1 MIFFLIYP
9 KNNKITIRFK
19 YFVLKFCNLNI
30 IFYIILLFLLFYF
43 YNIFDSEE
51 YDQTENTKDLEKKVN
66 TEILPKRKKPKD
78 PTYCSW
84 SAGPF
89 PKDYDH
95 NRTEECQLAIRF
107 LNNLNVTYFLLW
119 GSALGAVR
127 NGGLIGKDSDVDVAI
142 PVWLNPHIFGCSE
155 YHSIKNK
162 DYDNKN
168 VYMARNYRPCGH
180 TRFYYHLLF
189 KKYIRKHNKDN
200 GRISSHICIGN
211 TQVYLS
217 ERMYTDLWII
227 LNNEYVYREIDI
239 CKCKFC
245 GIDSYALE
253 KSILYSQIMYGEDCM
268 TEQKAY
274 KGLEQLDIEK
284 PE

>member
-1 MIFFLIYP
+1 MFLLLIY
-9 KNNKITIRFK
+9 
-19 YFVLKFCNLNI
+19 
-30 IFYIILLFLLFYF
+30 FYIFS
-43 YNIFDSEE
+43 NNDE
-51 YDQTENTKDLEKKVN
+51 YEQGENSGNVN
-66 TEILPKRKKPKD
+66 SIINSKPLPKRRKPRD
-78 PTYCSW
+78 PSYCSW
-84 SAGPF
+84 AEGPF

-142 PVWLNPHIFGCSE
+142 PVWLNPHIFGCTE
-155 YHSIKNK
+155 YHPITNK

-180 TRFYYHLLF
+180 TRFYYHVLF
-189 KKYIRKHNKDN
+189 KKYIRKHSKDG
-200 GRISSHICIGN
+200 GRISSLICIGN

-227 LNNEYVYREIDI
+227 LNNEYVYRDIQI

-245 GIDSYALE
+245 GVESYALE
-253 KSILYSQIMYGEDCM
+253 KSIIYSQIMYGEDCM

-274 KGLEQLDIEK
+274 KGLEQLDIQQ
-284 PE
+284 P